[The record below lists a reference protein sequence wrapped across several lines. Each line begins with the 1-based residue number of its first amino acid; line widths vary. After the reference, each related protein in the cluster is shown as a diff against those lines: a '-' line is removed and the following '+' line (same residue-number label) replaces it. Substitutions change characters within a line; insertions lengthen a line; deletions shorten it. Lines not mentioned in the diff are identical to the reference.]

1 MTNPSSPPHPAADLN
16 AIAARNLTLT
26 LGSSDAPVDILR
38 GIDLEIAHGE
48 VVALLGPSGSGKS
61 SLMAVLSGLERA
73 TSGDLMVA
81 GANFTQLGE
90 DGLAQARRGRIGIV
104 LQAFH
109 LLPTMTAVENVATP
123 MELAGSADA
132 SERAAQE
139 LNAVGLGHRIGHYPT
154 QLSGGE
160 QQRVAIARAIAP
172 RPSLIFA
179 DEPTGNLDVG
189 TGEEIVDLLFARR
202 AETGAT
208 LLIITH
214 DRSLAERCERVLTMA
229 DGVIVSD
236 ERTGINLTEAAE

>member
-1 MTNPSSPPHPAADLN
+1 MTNLSSTPNPSGSQF
-16 AIAARNLTLT
+16 AIHARGLALT
-26 LGSSDAPVDILR
+26 LGSADAPVDILR
-38 GIDLEIAHGE
+38 GIDLDIAHGE

-73 TSGDLMVA
+73 SGGTLEVA
-81 GANFTQLGE
+81 GEDFTRLDE

-109 LLPTMTAVENVATP
+109 LLPTMTAAENVATP
-123 MELAGSADA
+123 MELYGSEDA
-132 SERAAQE
+132 QPRAIAE
-139 LNAVGLGHRIGHYPT
+139 LESVGLGHRTGHYPT

-172 RPSLIFA
+172 RPQLIFA

-189 TGEEIVDLLFARR
+189 TGEEIVELLFARR

-214 DRSLAERCERVLTMA
+214 DRSLAEKCERVLTMA

-236 ERTGINLTEAAE
+236 ERTGVNLTEAAE

>member
-1 MTNPSSPPHPAADLN
+1 MSGPSH
-16 AIAARNLTLT
+16 AISARNLTLT
-26 LGSSDAPVDILR
+26 LGSAAAPVEILR
-38 GIDLEIAHGE
+38 GIDLDIEHGE

-73 TSGDLMVA
+73 SGGSLTVA
-81 GANFTQLGE
+81 GQDFSHLDE
-90 DGLAQARRGRIGIV
+90 DGLAAARRGRIGIV

-109 LLPTMTAVENVATP
+109 LLPTMTAAENVATP
-123 MELAGSADA
+123 MELAGSKDA
-132 SERAAQE
+132 APRAEAE
-139 LNAVGLGHRIGHYPT
+139 LTAVGLGHRIGHYPT

-172 RPSLIFA
+172 RPELIFA
-179 DEPTGNLDVG
+179 DEPTGNLDVH
-189 TGEEIVDLLFARR
+189 TGEEIVELLFARR

-214 DRSLAERCERVLTMA
+214 DATLAEKCERVLTMA

-236 ERTGINLTEAAE
+236 TKAGASSTEAAE

>member
-1 MTNPSSPPHPAADLN
+1 MTKPTPETPEM
-16 AIAARNLTLT
+16 AISARNLTLT
-26 LGSSDAPVDILR
+26 LGSSSAPVDILR
-38 GIDLEIAHGE
+38 GIDLDIAQGE

-73 TSGDLMVA
+73 SGGELTVA
-81 GANFTQLGE
+81 GQNFASLNE
-90 DGLAQARRGRIGIV
+90 DGLAAARRGRIGIV

-109 LLPTMTAVENVATP
+109 LLPTMTAAENVATP
-123 MELAGSADA
+123 MELAGAEDA
-132 SERAAQE
+132 APRAIAE
-139 LNAVGLGHRIGHYPT
+139 LEAVGLGHRTGHYPT

-160 QQRVAIARAIAP
+160 QPRVAIARATAP
-172 RPSLIFA
+172 RPQLIFA
-179 DEPTGNLDVG
+179 DEPTGNLDVA

-214 DRSLAERCERVLTMA
+214 DASLAEKCERVLTMA

-236 ERTGINLTEAAE
+236 TRSDIVASEAAE